1 LISLISLKSKKIKM
15 PKLPIIKDENLL
27 RQALTH
33 RSYVNEHPDAG
44 EHNERLEFLG
54 DAVLG
59 FLIGELLYKRY
70 PEMSEA
76 QLTRLRSNLVDE
88 KQLAK
93 FATHLG
99 IGELIRMG
107 KGAIKEGGREN
118 PSLLSDTFEA
128 YIAAYFIESGIEA
141 VQQFV
146 QPLFTEVA
154 DSIVS
159 PESKTDPKDLV
170 DSKGR
175 FQQWALANFVQNP
188 EYFIIDESGPDHAKE
203 FTAEVCVK
211 GKVYGVGT
219 GRRKQD
225 AEKHAAEA
233 ALKKIG
239 LI

>member
-1 LISLISLKSKKIKM
+1 M
-15 PKLPIIKDENLL
+15 PKLPTIKDENLL

-93 FATHLG
+93 FATQLG
-99 IGELIRMG
+99 IGELIRLG

-146 QPLFTEVA
+146 QPLFTKVA
-154 DSIVS
+154 DSIVFPQS
-159 PESKTDPKDLV
+159 DTNPKNLV
-170 DSKGR
+170 DSKGQ

-188 EYFIIDESGPDHAKE
+188 EYLIIDESGPDHAKE
-203 FTAEVCVK
+203 FTAEVRVN
-211 GKVYGVGT
+211 GKVYGVGI

-225 AEKHAAEA
+225 AEKRAAEV
-233 ALKKIG
+233 ALKKVG
-239 LI
+239 LV

>member
-1 LISLISLKSKKIKM
+1 M
-15 PKLPIIKDENLL
+15 RKLPVIQDETLL

-59 FLIGELLYKRY
+59 FLVGELLYKRY
-70 PEMSEA
+70 PDINEA

-93 FATHLG
+93 FATQLG
-99 IGELIRMG
+99 IGEHMRLG

-128 YIAAYFIESGIEA
+128 YIAAYFLESGVEA
-141 VQQFV
+141 VRNFV
-146 QPLFTEVA
+146 EPLFKSAA
-154 DSIVS
+154 DSIVFPQS
-159 PESKTDPKDLV
+159 DADSKSLV

-175 FQQWALANFVQNP
+175 FQQWALAKFVQNP
-188 EYFIIDESGPDHAKE
+188 EYIIIAESGPDHAKE
-203 FTAEVCVK
+203 FTAEVQVK
-211 GKVYGVGT
+211 GKVYGVGK

-225 AEKHAAEA
+225 AEKQAAEA
-233 ALKKIG
+233 ALKKVG

>member
-1 LISLISLKSKKIKM
+1 M
-15 PKLPIIKDENLL
+15 RKLPVIQDETLL

-59 FLIGELLYKRY
+59 FLVGELLYKRY
-70 PEMSEA
+70 PDINEA

-93 FATHLG
+93 FATQLG
-99 IGELIRMG
+99 IGEQMRLG
-107 KGAIKEGGREN
+107 KGAIKEGGRAN

-128 YIAAYFIESGIEA
+128 YIAAYFLESGVEA
-141 VQQFV
+141 VRNFV
-146 QPLFTEVA
+146 EPLFKSAA
-154 DSIVS
+154 DSIVLPQS
-159 PESKTDPKDLV
+159 DADSKSLV

-188 EYFIIDESGPDHAKE
+188 EYIIIAESGPDHAKE
-203 FTAEVCVK
+203 FTAEVQVK
-211 GKVYGVGT
+211 GKVYGVGK

-225 AEKHAAEA
+225 AEKQAAEA
-233 ALKKIG
+233 ALKKVG